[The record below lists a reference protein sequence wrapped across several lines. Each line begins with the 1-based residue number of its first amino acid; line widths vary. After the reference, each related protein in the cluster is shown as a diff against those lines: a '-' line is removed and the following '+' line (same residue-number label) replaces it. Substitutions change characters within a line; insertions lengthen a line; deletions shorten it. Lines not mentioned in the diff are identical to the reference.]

1 MIAARHK
8 TALILLLTLI
18 CADFRFSTHAAS
30 GTSRPQI
37 VLHDA
42 TVNGKSIPLRHGNA
56 LNLGPSPQNIYFAF
70 GFTNT
75 PANPG
80 SRLRY
85 KLDGEDSGWCDGP
98 GEMYLVVRFYNAA
111 GDQIAQNSFK
121 AMGESAGWRGSITN
135 SPLTHRREVVVV
147 PNQAKHLWIVLSS
160 GSGPP
165 QTVGIYVVANLTV
178 SKVSSNSSPVL
189 LMESPLEHG
198 FQDES
203 GKNPPGWTRDGN
215 HSSMA
220 KIVTLSENPVQKAFA
235 IQDDDAVSHAEWHNI
250 MESAPEVTPGE
261 RVVVEWNEMYS
272 MGMASYGGAHY
283 DQLKE
288 GEFQLHLGEF
298 DLMGRPLDN
307 EKTFTVLVPRP
318 FWQTSW
324 FWSSTAVIC
333 VGMLFASG
341 RYLVWR
347 RMRLEMMHLKNQQA
361 LEKERVRIAQDIHD
375 DLGAR
380 VTEISLISALAK
392 TKPGFPESASAD
404 FDRISNLS
412 RELVSALYETVWA
425 VNPEN
430 DNLDALGNY
439 ICQVTNKLCEQADLP
454 CRFEISDL
462 PSDVQVSS
470 QTRHNIVMAVKEAVH
485 NIIKYAKASEV
496 ALSVAFDGRRLAI
509 VIKDDG
515 AGFDVG
521 ATPSGNGLNNMRR
534 RLAAIGGSC
543 DIQSVVGTGT
553 TVELRL
559 EVVATPHRNDG
570 LNDHQKLK

>member
-1 MIAARHK
+1 MIAAGHK

-18 CADFRFSTHAAS
+18 CADFQLSTKAAS
-30 GTSRPQI
+30 GGSRSQI
-37 VLHDA
+37 VLHNT
-42 TVNGKSIPLRHGNA
+42 TVNGKSIPLRHGNT
-56 LNLGPSPQNIYFAF
+56 LNLAPSPRNILFAF
-70 GFTNT
+70 GFTNGPT
-75 PANPG
+75 IPG

-85 KLDGEDSGWCDGP
+85 KLDGEDSAWRDGP
-98 GEMYLVVRFYNAA
+98 GEMYLAVRFYNEA
-111 GDQIAQNSFK
+111 GDQIAQNTFRV
-121 AMGESAGWRGSITN
+121 MGESAGWRGSIMN
-135 SPLTHRREVVVV
+135 SPLTHRREVVLV
-147 PNQAKHLWIVLSS
+147 PNQARRLWIVLSS

-178 SKVSSNSSPVL
+178 SKATSNSSPVL
-189 LMESPLEHG
+189 LMDSPLEHG
-198 FQDES
+198 FQDEP

-235 IQDDDAVSHAEWHNI
+235 IQDEDSVSHAEWHNI
-250 MESAPEVTPGE
+250 MESAPVVTPGE
-261 RVVVEWNEMYS
+261 RVVVEWNEMFS

-288 GEFQLHLGEF
+288 GDYRLHLAEF
-298 DLMGRPLDN
+298 DLMGRPMDN
-307 EKTFTVLVPRP
+307 EKIFSVRVPRP

-324 FWSSTAVIC
+324 FWSFTAVIC
-333 VGMLFASG
+333 VGMLFASA

-347 RMRLEMMHLKNQQA
+347 RMRLEMVHLKNQQA

-380 VTEISLISALAK
+380 VTEISLISGLAK
-392 TKPGFPESASAD
+392 TKPGFSELARAD
-404 FDRISNLS
+404 FDRISGLS

-439 ICQVTNKLCEQADLP
+439 ICQITNKLCEQADLP

-462 PSDVQVSS
+462 SPAVQVSS
-470 QTRHNIVMAVKEAVH
+470 QTRHNIIMAVKEAVH

-496 ALSVAFDGRRLAI
+496 ALSVLFEDRVLVVI
-509 VIKDDG
+509 IKDNG
-515 AGFDVG
+515 IGFDESG
-521 ATPSGNGLNNMRR
+521 TPPGNGLINMRR

-543 DIQSVVGTGT
+543 DIRSTVGEGT

-559 EVVATPHRNDG
+559 EIVSLSHRNEAANNH
-570 LNDHQKLK
+570 LNLK